1 MKSSTRATSVAE
13 GYAYSDVKSPVRK
26 GYQLDCPSL
35 RASGKRFPALYPY
48 PARRLVWSPL
58 RASSDHCFIVGAL
71 RAQRPC
77 QLSGHFPSQ
86 LARMSLLSFVNGHR
100 GQNRSLW
107 QLRRL
112 RHVTCEMLFVK
123 REGNFSLFVWDL

>member
-1 MKSSTRATSVAE
+1 MSLPSEQRWVKSSTRAE
-13 GYAYSDVKSPVRK
+13 GYAYSAAKSSVRR

-35 RASGKRFPALYPY
+35 RTSGKRFPALYPY
-48 PARRLVWSPL
+48 AARRLVWSPL

-86 LARMSLLSFVNGHR
+86 LARTSLLSFVNGHR
-100 GQNRSLW
+100 GQNRAFG
-107 QLRRL
+107 R
-112 RHVTCEMLFVK
+112 C
-123 REGNFSLFVWDL
+123 GD